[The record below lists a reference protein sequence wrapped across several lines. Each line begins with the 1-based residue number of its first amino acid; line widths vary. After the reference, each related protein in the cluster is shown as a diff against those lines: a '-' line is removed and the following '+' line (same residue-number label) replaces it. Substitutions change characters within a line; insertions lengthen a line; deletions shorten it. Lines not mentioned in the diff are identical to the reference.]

1 MKKIGTIV
9 KKYMAD
15 TSGATIMEYGLIVA
29 LLSVALIAAYSAIA
43 QDQNSLWNKVA
54 EGVSGA

>member
-1 MKKIGTIV
+1 MEKIGMTV

-15 TSGATIMEYGLIVA
+15 ESGATAMEYGLIVA
-29 LLSVALIAAYSAIA
+29 LLSVAAIAAYSVIA
-43 QDQNSLWNKVA
+43 QNQDSLWNKVA

>member
-1 MKKIGTIV
+1 MKKIGTMV

-15 TSGATIMEYGLIVA
+15 TSGATVMEYGLIVA
-29 LLSVALIAAYSAIA
+29 LLSVALIAAYGTIA

-54 EGVSGA
+54 DGVSAA